1 MPVTMEEVRA
11 VLDPEEPDYA
21 AAALLGPEALPH
33 LRELVESGDPML
45 ASKAAYAA
53 GMIDGD
59 EAVEVLRE
67 AARSDEPT
75 VRVAAAA
82 SVANLGA
89 DTSAELLE
97 GLVADDDPGVR
108 KVARAAVPEDAP
120 ASLRARL
127 EELPDEPP
135 AGGDAAAPSTG
146 PPIVGGLM
154 PGEQPG
160 GGTMPGD
167 RVGLM
172 PGESRDDMNG

>member
-33 LRELVESGDPML
+33 LRALVESGDAML

-67 AARSDEPT
+67 AAQSDEPT

-127 EELPDEPP
+127 EELPEEPS
-135 AGGDAAAPSTG
+135 AGGDAGTAGTG
-146 PPIVGGLM
+146 PPTIGLM
-154 PGEQPG
+154 PGERPG

-167 RVGLM
+167 RDGLM

>member
-1 MPVTMEEVRA
+1 MPVTMDEVRA

-33 LRELVESGDPML
+33 LRALVESGDPML

-53 GMIDGD
+53 GVIDGD
-59 EAVEVLRE
+59 EAVDVVRE
-67 AARSDEPT
+67 AAQSDEPT
-75 VRVAAAA
+75 VRIAAAA
-82 SVANLGA
+82 TVPNLGSDA
-89 DTSAELLE
+89 SAELLE

-120 ASLRARL
+120 ASLRARR

-135 AGGDAAAPSTG
+135 AAGDAPSTG

-160 GGTMPGD
+160 AGKMPGE
-167 RVGLM
+167 RGGLM